1 MGRLPK
7 TGLDYFFCDVGWMAD
22 SKFRRLKLRYGILA
36 PYVYQ
41 IVLTLIYG
49 NKGYYVEAGC
59 MEELCFDIL
68 DFLQGKNMPDAE
80 TIAALVEDFTQCG
93 LFDRELY
100 ERERILTSRRVQRE
114 FYNST
119 AKRSHVQVD
128 KRYWLLS
135 VAEMK
140 TISLRSHILSQ
151 FVSDGIN
158 EISDGRNRV
167 SDVKN
172 TQRRQDKIREEKTRE
187 DQSRADKSRED
198 KTRENAA
205 ETAADDGGMMT
216 DETMTDETNEL
227 RLLFREAF
235 GRQPEESFV
244 REMQECLREGMT
256 VSDIRHDI
264 ERAADRHPSHP
275 EAYVRTI
282 LRASAQRVQ
291 GNAAPQPLAD
301 WERDW
306 LRGLGLPE
314 PEAE

>member
-1 MGRLPK
+1 MGRPPK

-140 TISLRSHILSQ
+140 AISLRSHILSQ
-151 FVSDGIN
+151 FVSDGTN
-158 EISDGRNRV
+158 GVSDGRNRV
-167 SDVKN
+167 SDGKS

-187 DQSRADKSRED
+187 DQSRADK
-198 KTRENAA
+198 TRENTA
-205 ETAADDGGMMT
+205 ETAADDGVMMT

-235 GRQPEESFV
+235 GRQPEEGFV

-256 VSDIRHDI
+256 VPDIRHDI

-306 LRGLGLPE
+306 LRGLGLSE